1 MNQAKNM
8 QLSWSQL
15 KLIAYITMLIDH
27 TAHILLQN
35 GIMVT
40 YPQCFPYVKPV
51 MILMRGIGRIA
62 FPYPKQNQIYAQ
74 NPSACHNLRARI

>member
-27 TAHILLQN
+27 TAHVLLQN

-40 YPQCFPYVKPV
+40 YPECSPYVKPV
-51 MILMRGIGRIA
+51 MILMRGT
-62 FPYPKQNQIYAQ
+62 
-74 NPSACHNLRARI
+74 PS

>member
-27 TAHILLQN
+27 TAHVLLQN

-40 YPQCFPYVKPV
+40 
-51 MILMRGIGRIA
+51 
-62 FPYPKQNQIYAQ
+62 
-74 NPSACHNLRARI
+74 